1 MIHTQRRWCK
11 HPSNL
16 YILQE
21 EPYLLIPEIPNAH
34 LIHIRRDATLQ
45 MNFILSEFLFF
56 LYIYSTLIYKNFPI
70 SQPYHKAKRN
80 RRGRTKIIIHR
91 KFSLGNFIE
100 PTDRLQIS
108 GEKNPSKFRGWFV
121 RIYRWLAM
129 LVKVSRR
136 LWVVISFLPRML
148 FEALIN
154 ILSTGVKLKMHWIQN
169 YSRS

>member
-11 HPSNL
+11 QSSNL

-21 EPYLLIPEIPNAH
+21 EPYLLIPENPKRTPYPHPTRCNSSDEFHSFRIP
-34 LIHIRRDATLQ
+34 
-45 MNFILSEFLFF
+45 FF
-56 LYIYSTLIYKNFPI
+56 LYIYPTIIYWNFPI
-70 SQPYHKAKRN
+70 SRPYHKAKRN

-148 FEALIN
+148 FD
-154 ILSTGVKLKMHWIQN
+154 
-169 YSRS
+169 